1 MASRLY
7 RMVRLR
13 LGHSSASL
21 HWTIDTSPPPPPPP
35 PCKKSD
41 NEGYIYSYV
50 SVKLCHVTEFSVHY
64 MNASSIHKNSFG
76 QFLSARFLTW
86 ELLNCNLT
94 FAGNF
99 ITNQS
104 RDSTKLFQN
113 WLRKNCSKFSG
124 VEGYS
129 TWHKKSENTPARFLN
144 STLSFKMNVCLAL
157 ITEYCQRKRQIFL
170 VYCQFERKK
179 GAKFSPQVHVPHIT
193 N

>member
-21 HWTIDTSPPPPPPP
+21 HWTIDTPPPP